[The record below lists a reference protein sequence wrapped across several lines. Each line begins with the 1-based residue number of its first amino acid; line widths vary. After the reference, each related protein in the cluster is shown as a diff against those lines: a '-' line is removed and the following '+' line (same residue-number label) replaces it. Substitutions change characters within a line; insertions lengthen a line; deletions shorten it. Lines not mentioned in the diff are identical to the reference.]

1 MKHKNKTRLVL
12 KMAAVFKDYSGGCNG
27 PACIIEQVFEQGN
40 VFFLGAFDNDFIMNR
55 YGRRGV
61 DGFYF

>member
-1 MKHKNKTRLVL
+1 
-12 KMAAVFKDYSGGCNG
+12 MAAVFKDYSGGCNG

-61 DGFYF
+61 DGFYI